1 MKIRYVEAFRAMM
14 ECGTVSAAARALRIS
29 QPAMTKLIAQ
39 LQAELDLELFALQGG
54 RLAPTAEAHAL
65 EGSMN
70 RAWRGVVELKEAAED
85 VRDMRRGRLTIA
97 AFPTFALALLP
108 GFVARFVAGAP
119 RSTIALHSQP
129 SPRVIDWTADGQ
141 ADLGISAVFAPRP
154 GVHIEP
160 LGKVSAVCA
169 LPVSH
174 RLAQREV
181 IHARDLRGEAFVS
194 LAEVDRSRSRI
205 EAAFDPDAVERDIRL
220 TTPQSTLA
228 LALVA
233 QGVGVSVIDEAAAT
247 LADPAKV
254 AIRRFVP
261 AVSFD
266 IYLYHPANHEPSQ
279 LCERFVR
286 EFRAWF
292 RNWRADRAPGVNAG
306 TGRGDRLPGR
316 QPVRQP
322 VRQPGRQPAS

>member
-39 LQAELDLELFALQGG
+39 LQSELDIVLFEAQGG

-97 AFPTFALALLP
+97 AFPSFAQALLP
-108 GFVARFVAGAP
+108 GFIAQFLAGAP
-119 RSTIALHSQP
+119 RSSITLHSQP
-129 SPRVIDWTADGQ
+129 SLRVIDWTADGQ
-141 ADLGISAVFAPRP
+141 ADLGVAAVLAPRS
-154 GVHIEP
+154 GVHVES
-160 LGKVSAVCA
+160 LGKLVAVCA
-169 LPVSH
+169 LPAKH
-174 RLAQREV
+174 PLAEKEV
-181 IHARDLRGEAFVS
+181 IHAEDLRGEAFIS
-194 LAEVDRSRSRI
+194 LADVDRSRSRI
-205 EAAFDPDAVERDIRL
+205 EAAFDPKAVERDIRL

-233 QGVGVSVIDEAAAT
+233 NGVGASVIDEAAGS

-254 AIRRFVP
+254 AIRKFVP
-261 AVSFD
+261 QVNFE

-279 LCERFVR
+279 LYERFVR
-286 EFRAWF
+286 ELRRWF
-292 RNWRADRAPGVNAG
+292 R
-306 TGRGDRLPGR
+306 GRGKP
-316 QPVRQP
+316 
-322 VRQPGRQPAS
+322 